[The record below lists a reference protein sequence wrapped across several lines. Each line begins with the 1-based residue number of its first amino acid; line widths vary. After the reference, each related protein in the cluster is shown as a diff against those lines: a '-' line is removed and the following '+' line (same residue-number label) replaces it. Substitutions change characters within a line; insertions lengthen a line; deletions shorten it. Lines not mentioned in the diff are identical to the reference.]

1 MDKELGFVTIK
12 VEEDFQIKLES
23 NLQTEDVV
31 ALMKAVTAELEQEEV
46 QQEEE

>member
-23 NLQTEDVV
+23 NLQTEDVL